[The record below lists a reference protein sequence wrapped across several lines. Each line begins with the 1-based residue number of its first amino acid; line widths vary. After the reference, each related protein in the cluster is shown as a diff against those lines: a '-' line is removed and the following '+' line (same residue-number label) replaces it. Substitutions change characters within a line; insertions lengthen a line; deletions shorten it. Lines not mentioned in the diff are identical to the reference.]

1 MPPRARSRRAPK
13 PQQPEDP
20 LARAKAIA
28 LRQVAVRART
38 EAQLR
43 ARLARDEL
51 EAQADA
57 VIAWLKG
64 LGYLD
69 DAAYARARA
78 RGLLAPGQLGPRK
91 VELRLVQAG
100 LPPAAARAA
109 VREALSEDG
118 ADPRARERELCRLL
132 AERRA
137 RGPLGDLDD
146 PARARL
152 ARFLASRGFSGGV
165 VSAVL
170 GIHVD
175 VEL

>member
-1 MPPRARSRRAPK
+1 VPARRRGGEARKPRAV
-13 PQQPEDP
+13 EDP

-28 LRQVAVRART
+28 LRQVALRART

-43 ARLARDEL
+43 ARLARDDL
-51 EAQADA
+51 SAQADE
-57 VIAWLKG
+57 VIGWLRG

-78 RGLLAPGQLGPRK
+78 RALLAPGQLGPRK
-91 VELRLVQAG
+91 VEERLLRAG
-100 LPPAAARAA
+100 LSPAEARGAI
-109 VREALSEDG
+109 REALAAEGDE
-118 ADPRARERELCRLL
+118 PRVRERQLCRVL

-137 RGPLGDLDD
+137 RAPLDALDD

-152 ARFLASRGFSGGV
+152 SRFLAGRGFSGSV

-175 VEL
+175 VES

>member
-1 MPPRARSRRAPK
+1 MARKKPEETPGERARAM
-13 PQQPEDP
+13 
-20 LARAKAIA
+20 A
-28 LRQVAVRART
+28 LRALAHRPRT
-38 EAQLR
+38 EAELR
-43 ARLARDEL
+43 ARLARADLAAEADET
-51 EAQADA
+51 
-57 VIAWLKG
+57 IAWLSR

-78 RGLLAPGQLGPRK
+78 RGFLAPGQLGPRK
-91 VELRLVQAG
+91 AELKLVQAG
-100 LPPAAARAA
+100 LPQAAARAA

-137 RGPLGDLDD
+137 RGALADLDD